1 MKMAIKKKKRAQT
14 AMRLNILFLFVFLL
28 FSLLILQLG
37 VVQILNGEE
46 ARERLNE
53 TENAK
58 TSIAVPRGL
67 MYDADGELVV
77 DNEPVRSITY
87 TPPKNGDSHL
97 TKISIAEKLATMV
110 MMAEDIEGLKDLV
123 NERDK
128 KEFWYVSNE
137 KNREMIEERLT
148 EEDMELKS
156 GALYQRQL
164 DLITPQ
170 DYNALDWSDA
180 YQLNVVAIK
189 KELDQA
195 IELSPHVIK
204 NEGVT
209 DEEYAQV
216 SEHLNLLPGIDA
228 KIDWNRVYPFEDTF
242 RTFIGNITDADQGI
256 PRDNQDYYLN
266 LGYSWNDR
274 VGESGLEQQYE
285 DVLRG
290 QKEVIQY
297 TIDNDGEI
305 VGTKTVQDGKAGND
319 LVLTVD
325 MDFQQALDEIVKD
338 ELEKYIAQDPYR
350 NRHMED
356 ALVAALDPQTGAVLG
371 MTAAHYNRD
380 ENTFENQPHRVVYDA
395 HIPGSSVKGAT
406 VLTGYQ
412 TGVIDIGTVLND
424 RPIKIAGTPPKKSWR
439 NFGLLNDLKALEQS
453 SNVYMF
459 EIAMRIATATYNYN
473 EPLRSFDQS
482 SFQTMRNYFQQFGLG
497 SKTGIDLPFEATGYV
512 GSNIVDGGLLLDF
525 AIGQYDTFTTL
536 QLAQYVSTIANDGY
550 RLAPYLVKGEHAS
563 NGDKAALGPVVTS
576 KSPQLL
582 NRIDMDDRYIER
594 VQQGFRLAAT
604 QGTGRGHW
612 ANNPYDVAVKTGTA
626 QNYFYVDG
634 EQQQT
639 NNLTLVGYAP
649 YDEPEVAF
657 AIVIPRTGVGND
669 QNGIHHNIG
678 NRLIDA
684 YFDIKEK
691 KANEQQMSTEQ
702 TETEVN
708 DEASEEGQD

>member
-424 RPIKIAGTPPKKSWR
+424 RPIKIAGTPLKKSWR

>member
-1 MKMAIKKKKRAQT
+1 MAIKKKKRAQT

-424 RPIKIAGTPPKKSWR
+424 RPIKIAGTPLKKSWR

-563 NGDKAALGPVVTS
+563 NGDKGNLGPVVSS